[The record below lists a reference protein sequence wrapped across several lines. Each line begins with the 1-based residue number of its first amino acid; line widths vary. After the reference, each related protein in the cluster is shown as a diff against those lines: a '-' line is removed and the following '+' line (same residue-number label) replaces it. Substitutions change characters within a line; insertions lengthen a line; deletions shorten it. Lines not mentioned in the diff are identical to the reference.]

1 MPLPPSS
8 RKAERVVRR
17 HLADGTVRE
26 YRYPAV
32 RKVQRYG
39 PDSVA
44 ALIGAW
50 KRSPEWTALAEA
62 TRRTYLIYLRDIEL
76 LAATDARDVAR
87 RDILELRD
95 AIAQARGHGAAN
107 GFIRTAGALFT
118 WALDREWIEHTPLTR
133 VRALPGGHLAA
144 WTEQQAALAL
154 THLPEP
160 LRRVVILGMHTAQR
174 RGDLCRL
181 TWADYD
187 GQRIRV
193 RQQKT
198 GVQLSIPCHP
208 ELKIEL
214 DAWKRSART
223 LTILELDGQ
232 PWHPMRLSERMARA
246 LAKIEGMPP
255 HLNVH
260 GLRKLGA
267 TRVADAGGSAHEI
280 AAITGHQTL
289 SMVALYTRSADQ
301 ERLATAAIHRLSTS
315 RTTTTKTRAKAL
327 K

>member
-1 MPLPPSS
+1 M
-8 RKAERVVRR
+8 RKR
-17 HLADGTVRE
+17 LADGTVRE
-26 YRYPAV
+26 YRYPTV
-32 RKVQRYG
+32 RKAPRYG

-50 KRSPEWTALAEA
+50 KRSPEWANLAEA
-62 TRRTYLIYLRDIEL
+62 TRRTYATYLRDVEL
-76 LAATDARDVAR
+76 LAAAEARDVAR

-107 GFIRTAGALFT
+107 GFIRTAGALFS
-118 WALDREWIEHTPLTR
+118 WALDREWIEHTPLAR

-144 WTEQQAALAL
+144 WTEEQAALAL
-154 THLPEP
+154 RELPEP

-174 RGDLCRL
+174 RGDLCRM

-187 GQRIRV
+187 GQRVRV

-198 GVQLSIPCHP
+198 GEQLVIACHP
-208 ELKIEL
+208 DLKAEL
-214 DAWKRSART
+214 DAWKREART
-223 LTILELDGQ
+223 VTILEQDGQ
-232 PWHPMRLSERMARA
+232 PWHPMRMSERMARA
-246 LAKIEGMPP
+246 LVKIEGMPP

-267 TRVADAGGSAHEI
+267 TRLADAGCSTHEI
-280 AAITGHQTL
+280 AAITGHRTL
-289 SMVALYTRSADQ
+289 SMVALYTRTADQ
-301 ERLATAAIHRLSTS
+301 ERLATAAIHRLSTP
-315 RTTTTKTRAKAL
+315 RTTAAKTQAKAL